1 MKVDLIQSMGSD
13 ETVARAARV
22 STGKDLLDQGKI
34 EGLINYL
41 VREGHSSTLEHC
53 VLTFRFEVP
62 IFVHRQI
69 MTHRTLSKN
78 SESGRYTEL
87 KPHFY
92 IPDAGRPLINK
103 GTSAA
108 PVLTHSEDGDLLE
121 KVEGDNEYVSWMS
134 WALYQDLLG
143 AGVAKEVARN
153 VLPLNTYTSMWA
165 TGNLLGW
172 FNFLRLRNGTHG
184 HPQYEIQEVAKG
196 VEAHIKDL
204 YPLTYEAWKKTM
216 PQEMTE
222 DRA

>member
-13 ETVARAARV
+13 ETVARSARV

-41 VREGHSSTLEHC
+41 VREGHLSTLEHC

-87 KPHFY
+87 LPHFY
-92 IPDAGRPLINK
+92 VPDENRPLVNR
-103 GTSAA
+103 GTSSS
-108 PVLTHSEDGDLLE
+108 PDLVHSDDNSLYESVEYRHEYSSWVGWSLYSELLE
-121 KVEGDNEYVSWMS
+121 E
-134 WALYQDLLG
+134 
-143 AGVAKEVARN
+143 GVAKEVARN

-165 TGNLLGW
+165 TANLLGW
-172 FNFLRLRNGTHG
+172 FNFLSLRSGYLG
-184 HPQYEIQEVAKG
+184 HPQYEVQEVAKG

-204 YPLTYEAWKKTM
+204 YPLTYEAWRKTM

-222 DRA
+222 DRV